1 MNLSTYFSSLSALEI
16 GILVLYIA
24 FLVSDITPTDGMAS
38 FIDSPVGMTA
48 VLVFIL
54 YMLFYMNPVVGVLG
68 IFVGYELLRRS
79 AASNN
84 RVAMMM
90 YTPTQERKD
99 TELAEM
105 NPVVDRTLEEDMIS
119 AMAPVGNSS
128 MIHYMTSE
136 YKPVSNDVGSASL
149 L

>member
-1 MNLSTYFSSLSALEI
+1 MNLSTYFTSLSALEI

-24 FLVSDITPTDGMAS
+24 FLAMDMQPSDGIAS

-54 YMLFYMNPVVGVLG
+54 YMLFYMNPIVGVLG
-68 IFVGYELLRRS
+68 IYVGYELIRRS

-84 RVAMMM
+84 RVAMTMF
-90 YTPTQERKD
+90 TPTQERKD
-99 TELAEM
+99 AEFAEM
-105 NPVVDRTLEEDMIS
+105 NPPAERTLEEEMIA

-136 YKPVSNDVGSASL
+136 YKPVANDVGSASL